1 MDKEKIQLEKSL
13 NTAIKDVIETMT
25 GLYIEENAYKESSLD
40 KGEISGVMVMVGEKN
55 ALMSLTMSKKAASL
69 IIAYMTGILP
79 TDLSDEEV
87 YDGAAELINMI
98 AGRTKALL
106 SGTKYHFN
114 ITPPFTIVGDK
125 HFILHK
131 NKILKIIKSYS
142 IEDEEILLQVYY
154 ID

>member
-1 MDKEKIQLEKSL
+1 MQLEQSF

-25 GLYIEENAYKESSLD
+25 GLYIEESICKGNGFN
-40 KGEISGVMVMVGEKN
+40 KGEISGAMIMLGEKN
-55 ALMSLTMSKKAASL
+55 ALMTLTMSKKAASL
-69 IIAYMTGILP
+69 IIAYMTGISP
-79 TDLSDEEV
+79 DDLSDEEV

-98 AGRTKALL
+98 AGRTKFMLRE
-106 SGTKYHFN
+106 TKYYFN

-131 NKILKIIKSYS
+131 NKVLKIMKSYS
-142 IEDEEILLQVYY
+142 IEGEELLLQVYY

>member
-1 MDKEKIQLEKSL
+1 MQLEQSL

-25 GLYIEENAYKESSLD
+25 GLYIEENICKENSLN
-40 KGEISGVMVMVGEKN
+40 KGEISGVMIIVGEKN

-69 IIAYMTGILP
+69 IIAYMTGISP
-79 TDLSDEEV
+79 SDLSDEEV

-106 SGTKYHFN
+106 RGTKYYFN

-131 NKILKIIKSYS
+131 NKILKIMKSYS
-142 IEDEEILLQVYY
+142 IEDEELLLQVYY

>member
-87 YDGAAELINMI
+87 YDGAAELI
-98 AGRTKALL
+98 
-106 SGTKYHFN
+106 
-114 ITPPFTIVGDK
+114 
-125 HFILHK
+125 
-131 NKILKIIKSYS
+131 
-142 IEDEEILLQVYY
+142 
-154 ID
+154 